1 MDYVTVASLFYCGAL
16 VVFGV
21 AQACNRIAERGW
33 VAYKWRASE
42 CLRGEVKNTGKP
54 MKRGTATH
62 MQQPC
67 GSESVAVC
75 TELVGKRATHA
86 CGTEVIAM
94 CAIVG
99 KRVLS
104 RC

>member
-1 MDYVTVASLFYCGAL
+1 MDYVTAASLFDCGAL

-21 AQACNRIAERGW
+21 AQACNRIAEPGW

-42 CLRGEVKNTGKP
+42 CLHGKVTHTGKP
-54 MKRGTATH
+54 MKRGTAMH

-67 GSESVAVC
+67 GSEYVAVC
-75 TELVGKRATHA
+75 TEFVGKRATHA
-86 CGTEVIAM
+86 CGIEVIAM

-99 KRVLS
+99 KRALS